1 MNMRATSWI
10 ELSRDRYARNVRYLK
25 KRIGTGATFCSVIKG
40 NAYGHGIEQ
49 MVRMAQD
56 EGVDWFAVYDAEEA
70 FRVYQVA
77 QADTNI
83 MIMGMV
89 DHEAVEWAVEHGVS
103 FYVFDPDRLA
113 EALET
118 AKQIGC
124 PARIHLELETGL
136 NRTGLDPADLNRV
149 AEMVLGSPEEVHI
162 EGVCTHFAG
171 AESIANHIRVT
182 GQMERFHQLVSGLQK
197 VGVKA
202 GRRHTACSAAALT
215 FPKAAMDM
223 VRFGIAQYGFWP
235 SKETRMH
242 NLLTR
247 ETQFKRDPLRRV
259 LSWKSSVM
267 GLKQVAVG
275 NFVSY
280 GTSYQTL
287 RDEILAIVPVGYAH
301 GFSRSLSNRG
311 HVLIRGR
318 RAPVVGMV
326 NMNMIMV
333 DVTDIPQ
340 VAPGDEV
347 VLIGKQGRREI
358 TVSAFTDL
366 TQNVNYEMLTRL
378 PAEIPRHI
386 VK

>member
-1 MNMRATSWI
+1 MRATSWI
-10 ELSRDRYARNVRYLK
+10 ELSRETYARNVRYLK
-25 KRIGTGATFCSVIKG
+25 KRIGRGATFCSVIKG

-49 MVRMAQD
+49 LVEMAQH
-56 EGVDWFAVYDAEEA
+56 EGVYWFAVYDAGEA
-70 FRVYQVA
+70 FRARQVA
-77 QADTNI
+77 HADTNI

-103 FYVFDPDRLA
+103 FYIFDPERLA
-113 EALET
+113 EAIET
-118 AKQIGC
+118 AKKTGR

-136 NRTGLDPADLNRV
+136 NRTGLEHEDLDRV
-149 AEMVLGSPEEVHI
+149 VQMVLANFEDVNI
-162 EGVCTHFAG
+162 EGLCTHFAG
-171 AESIANHIRVT
+171 AESIANHVRVT
-182 GQMERFHQLVSGLQK
+182 GQMERFYELVNELQK
-197 VGVKA
+197 QGLKA

-215 FPKAAMDM
+215 LPETTMDM

-259 LSWKSSVM
+259 LSWKSNVM
-267 GLKQVAVG
+267 GLKQVAAG
-275 NFVSY
+275 KFVSY

-287 RDEILAIVPVGYAH
+287 RDETLAIVPVGYAH

-318 RAPVVGMV
+318 RAPVAGMV

-340 VAPGDEV
+340 VEPGDEV

-358 TVSAFTDL
+358 SVSAFTDL

-378 PAEIPRHI
+378 PGEIPRQI
-386 VK
+386 VD